1 MSSPFEGRIPV
12 RLEVKADQYREAKKY
27 IKERK
32 LDVLIQNNAS
42 RQVPG
47 KKSIPMSVHFIQAYD
62 LEGSWTYHFA
72 NIDEALLFKLTFGG

>member
-27 IKERK
+27 IKKRK

-47 KKSIPMSVHFIQAYD
+47 KKSIPLSVNFIQMYD
-62 LEGSWTYHFA
+62 LEGSWTFWFDDY
-72 NIDEALLFKLTFGG
+72 DQALLFKLSRV